1 MTRIYIV
8 EDGRDLAWV
17 LEENFKLA
25 GYSVV
30 TAANGLEALQRM
42 RRLPPDLVILDVNM
56 PIMDGF
62 TLARRMRED
71 PLLGWTPI
79 IFLTVK
85 TDSPSKLLGF
95 RAGADD
101 YIAKPFDLTE
111 LQMRAEAV
119 LRRAKAADRDDRDV
133 VTAPGFIL
141 SLPTRRLVALG
152 RSINLT
158 EIESDLMRYFLSHVD
173 IPVSAQQLLI
183 DVLDFPPETG
193 DPSTIRWHISNLR
206 RKIEADPNAPIYL
219 CTAKPRGYCF
229 HATDP
234 I

>member
-17 LEENFKLA
+17 LEESFKLA
-25 GYSVV
+25 GYDVV

-71 PLLGWTPI
+71 LLLNWTPI
-79 IFLTVK
+79 IFLTVHS
-85 TDSPSKLLGF
+85 DFPSKIQGF
-95 RAGADD
+95 RAGGDD
-101 YIAKPFDLTE
+101 YIVKPFDLTE

-119 LRRAKAADRDDRDV
+119 LRRAKAADRADRDI
-133 VTAPGFIL
+133 VTAPGFVL
-141 SLPTRRLVALG
+141 SLPAQRLVMLG
-152 RSINLT
+152 KSVNLT
-158 EIESDLMRYFLSHVD
+158 EIEGDLMRYFLTHVD
-173 IPVSAQQLLI
+173 IPISAQQLLT
-183 DVLDFPPETG
+183 DVLDFPPGTG
-193 DPSTIRWHISNLR
+193 DSSTIRWHIGNLR
-206 RKIEADPNAPIYL
+206 RKIEPNPRDPIYL

-229 HATDP
+229 HAT
-234 I
+234 

>member
-17 LEENFKLA
+17 LEESFKLA

-71 PLLGWTPI
+71 LLLDWTPI
-79 IFLTVK
+79 IFLTVHS
-85 TDSPSKLLGF
+85 DFPSKLQGF
-95 RAGADD
+95 RAGGDD
-101 YIAKPFDLTE
+101 YVVKPFDLIE

-119 LRRAKAADRDDRDV
+119 LRRAKSADRVDQDV
-133 VTAPGFIL
+133 VLAPGFIL
-141 SLPTRRLVALG
+141 NLPTQHLVVLG
-152 RSINLT
+152 KGIRLT
-158 EIESDLMRYFLSHVD
+158 EIESDLMRYFLSHMDVP
-173 IPVSAQQLLI
+173 ISAQQLLI
-183 DVLDFPPETG
+183 DVLDFPVGTG

-206 RKIEADPNAPIYL
+206 RKIEANPKNPIYL

-229 HATDP
+229 RAS
-234 I
+234 